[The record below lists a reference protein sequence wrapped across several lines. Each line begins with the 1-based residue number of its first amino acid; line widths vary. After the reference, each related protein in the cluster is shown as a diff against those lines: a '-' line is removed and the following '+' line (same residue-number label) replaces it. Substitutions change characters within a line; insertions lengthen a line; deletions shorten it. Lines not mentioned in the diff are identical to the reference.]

1 MWPDWSGEAVAIVA
15 SGPSAKSAGVHLL
28 KGKMRVIA
36 IKKNIEI
43 APFADVVYGCDAAWW
58 RSVRGLPDF
67 NGLKLAYDQNVCS
80 EFGLQ
85 RVQIPNI
92 HSNDLLLGE
101 VGKVGAA
108 GNSGFQALNLAVQ
121 FGAKRILLVGFEAS
135 VRSGDH
141 WYGRNNWN
149 GANNPDELLTERWRK
164 ALDGAAGVLSNLG
177 IDVINAAP
185 YSQAMRFKKM
195 TIADALR
202 VWGLQDAA

>member
-1 MWPDWSGEAVAIVA
+1 MWPDWSGETVAIIA

-28 KGKMRVIA
+28 KGKMRVMA
-36 IKKNIEI
+36 IKKNVEL
-43 APFADVVYGCDAAWW
+43 APFADVVYGCDAPWW

-67 NGLKLAYDQNVCS
+67 KGLKLAYDEAVCS
-80 EFGLQ
+80 EFGLK
-85 RVQIPNI
+85 RVDIPDKY
-92 HSNDLLLGE
+92 SNELLLGD

-108 GNSGFQALNLAVQ
+108 GNSGFQALNLTVQ

-149 GANNPDELLTERWRK
+149 GANNPDDRLCERWRK
-164 ALDGAAGVLSNLG
+164 ALDNAATVLSSLG
-177 IDVINAAP
+177 IDVINTAP
-185 YSQAMRFKKM
+185 FSQAMKFKKM
-195 TIADALR
+195 TIQDALR

>member
-1 MWPDWSGEAVAIVA
+1 MWPDWRGQDVAIVA
-15 SGPSAKSAGVHLL
+15 SGPSAKNAGVALL
-28 KGKMRVIA
+28 KGRMRVIA
-36 IKKNIEI
+36 IKKNIEL
-43 APFADVVYGCDAAWW
+43 APFADVVYGCDAPWW

-67 NGLKLAYDQNVCS
+67 KGLRLSYDEAVCS

-85 RVQIPNI
+85 RVEIPDK

-101 VGKVGAA
+101 VGTVGAA

-149 GANNPDELLTERWRK
+149 GANNPDDRLCERWRK
-164 ALDGAAGVLSNLG
+164 AFDNAAGVLSEFG
-177 IDVINAAP
+177 IEVINTAP
-185 YSQAMRFKKM
+185 FSQIKRFKRM
-195 TIADALR
+195 TIEQALQTWR
-202 VWGLQDAA
+202 LNDAA

>member
-1 MWPDWSGEAVAIVA
+1 MWPDWSGQDVAIIA
-15 SGPSAKSAGVHLL
+15 SGPSAKSAGVALL
-28 KGKMRVIA
+28 NGRMRVIA

-43 APFADVVYGCDAAWW
+43 APFADVVYGCDGPWW

-67 NGLKLAYDQNVCS
+67 KGLKLAYDAAVCS

-85 RVQIPNI
+85 RVEIPDKK
-92 HSNDLLLGE
+92 SNELLLGE

-121 FGAKRILLVGFEAS
+121 FCAKRILLVGFEAS

-149 GANNPDELLTERWRK
+149 GANNPDDRLCARWCR
-164 ALDGAAGVLSNLG
+164 ALDDAAGVLAGLD
-177 IDVINAAP
+177 IDVINTAP
-185 YSQAMRFKKM
+185 FSEVRKFKKM
-195 TIADALR
+195 SIEQALYA
-202 VWGLQDAA
+202 WGLQVAA